1 VKWALAA
8 SRRRKPNA
16 PQALHHCTK
25 MGAGPDITKLVH
37 VFKRAQRGLYAGR
50 TRLSGNHVSPSKRQ

>member
-1 VKWALAA
+1 
-8 SRRRKPNA
+8 
-16 PQALHHCTK
+16 